1 METYEFTLVLRGP
14 EFTAEIIDTLAEA
27 GLDDATFGVI
37 DGVPY
42 ADVDREANSLVSGI
56 VDAIHQ
62 VEGTGL
68 GYRVVGIEPDD
79 LLTAA
84 EIAERT
90 GRTRESV
97 RLLVSGERGPGNFP
111 PPISRLRTRNRLWRW
126 SEVAAWFA
134 MLENDEKAYENA
146 RRAAVVH
153 GSLNAALDLR
163 NARGILDDPE
173 LKLVEELVYG

>member
-1 METYEFTLVLRGP
+1 MDTYEFTLVLRGP
-14 EFTAEIIDTLAEA
+14 EFTAEIIDALAEA
-27 GLDDATFGVI
+27 GLDDATFGAI

-42 ADVDREANSLVSGI
+42 ADIDREAGSLVAGI
-56 VDAIHQ
+56 VDAVHQ
-62 VEGTGL
+62 IEGAGL

-79 LLTAA
+79 LVTAA

-111 PPISRLRTRNRLWRW
+111 PPTSRLRTRNRLWRW

-134 MLENDEKAYENA
+134 MLEDDENAYEHA
-146 RRAAVVH
+146 RRTAVAH
-153 GSLNAALDLR
+153 GSLNAAIELR
-163 NARGILDDPE
+163 NAREVLDDPD